1 MSNIIQEIDHFPRN
15 INVKELSK
23 GLEIFQ
29 TLGKTEIKQVE
40 KNFLQKLIVQSKI
53 SEGISVQILKSW
65 VAFNVRRNSEFN
77 LDFTDDYTQEL
88 VEFYHGKRLQYL
100 ENFVDLV
107 VDSETEL
114 VKEFIENG
122 LLENLLKDFKNG
134 IRVSIMEYRV
144 EEDRKRAEYLV
155 QELVLIVKVLIAFLY
170 DTSLFVDTTK
180 VFMDLVGMQLASIC
194 S

>member
-1 MSNIIQEIDHFPRN
+1 MSNIIQEIDQFPRN

-29 TLGKTEIKQVE
+29 TIGKTEIKQVE
-40 KNFLQKLIVQSKI
+40 KKFLQKFIVQSKI

-65 VAFNVRRNSEFN
+65 VAFNVKRNSEFN

-134 IRVSIMEYRV
+134 IRISIIEYRV
-144 EEDRKRAEYLV
+144 EEDRKLAEYLLR
-155 QELVLIVKVLIAFLY
+155 ELVLIVKVLIAFLY
-170 DTSLFVDTTK
+170 DTSLFVDTTT
-180 VFMDLVGMQLASIC
+180 VFLDLVGM
-194 S
+194 